1 MRFLSS
7 QIIPLCGTAILAVSA
22 AGVLRAQDAPV
33 PPVTPPAT
41 EAAAPETAPANPA
54 TAALAESLAKANA
67 EVAALREENAQL
79 KLQTETLGLAGLKP
93 ELRPLQE
100 RLIAAV
106 ADYRLAD
113 RKAKDLTEKVV
124 SLSEAGIALVS
135 DPADPAAK
143 TRLQQELAS
152 ANKTLV
158 ASKAT
163 DTAAP
168 VALESAKVISLKD
181 DLGLAVINTGSE
193 SGLRLGTPMRIVRSE
208 KTVATGL
215 VVDVRQRI
223 AGVLMTSAN
232 TAGALRVG
240 DQAKPET
247 ISTLK

>member
-1 MRFLSS
+1 MSS
-7 QIIPLCGTAILAVSA
+7 ARSILLPLCGAAFLAGSG
-22 AGVLRAQDAPV
+22 AGVAWAEEKAPDAAV
-33 PPVTPPAT
+33 P
-41 EAAAPETAPANPA
+41 AAP
-54 TAALAESLAKANA
+54 AAIAESLAKANA

-79 KLQTETLGLAGLKP
+79 RLQIETLGLASLKP

-113 RKAKDLTEKVV
+113 QKVKQLTERVV
-124 SLSEAGIALVS
+124 TLSESGLALLS

-143 TRLQQELAS
+143 ARLQAELTA
-152 ANKTLV
+152 ANTALINQ
-158 ASKAT
+158 KAA
-163 DTAAP
+163 DAAAP
-168 VALESAKVISLKD
+168 VALDSAKVISLKD

-215 VVDVRQRI
+215 VVDVRNRV
-223 AGVLMTSAN
+223 AGVLLTSAN
-232 TAGALRVG
+232 AAGALKIG
-240 DQAKPET
+240 DQAQPET